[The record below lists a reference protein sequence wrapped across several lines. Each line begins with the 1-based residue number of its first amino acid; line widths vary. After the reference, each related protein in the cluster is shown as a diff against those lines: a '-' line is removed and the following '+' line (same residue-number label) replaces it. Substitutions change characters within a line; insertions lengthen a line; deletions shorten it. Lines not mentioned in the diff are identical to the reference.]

1 MNKRAQILTDLAKAS
16 TLDEQRSLVAALE
29 DLDRQAVTAAREDR
43 DLDWADNV
51 VRQTMSPV
59 AVHEF
64 HTAATEWFDE
74 VDTSGSDYHPQIIAA
89 AAQWHQRVSPEVKA
103 DAEEYATQA
112 FAKMRREASRF
123 GTSANDA
130 FASAWEYLSFLRR
143 REGASGL
150 PQIDQTVAPDGV
162 TEQATPLPADVFDT
176 FGPEIHPIN
185 QGVSGTEDSNRAP
198 LIQENVGGAGAGE
211 NLHSEAPV
219 LTHPADGPTMAL
231 GHLMNLDEF
240 RREAARQ
247 GGDPFARTAAD
258 GDSSQADDVHYPGNF
273 GSSDQNGSAAMDRLV
288 EATGLSA
295 EEVRQRFPNPQEA
308 VKVIDA
314 LGDSKKAA
322 ARKCRNCT
330 NGNHSG
336 TNGTPGCT
344 GGSCGCTAANCGK
357 NSGEGSGTGNPEKT
371 GSIHT
376 TAIFHEQY
384 GEVSRPQL
392 AAYRKHNISPS
403 DHDDLVR
410 HFGEGAHA
418 DITKWVKD
426 QAAENNGRVDTFR
439 LGRQAWNDPYGDFGH
454 GASKKAAGDPDAW
467 LDDLCPTCDGS
478 GRIDANAS
486 DARIHE
492 IKRATCPD
500 CGGSGQKTAS
510 RKEGASTLDQIQQT
524 TAPDG
529 VTQRPTPLPAEV
541 AFPLIDDTEMS
552 SEQLVD
558 SDPRAAV
565 EKAAAMD
572 DHANTCRGC
581 GENLSRATAS
591 KTPSGESLYTCSSC
605 GTKNYLQRAASKSFT
620 PNDAMAHPEFFKGY
634 GFARNWRTGSRLV
647 RLGGAEFEAGLYAG
661 ISDNV
666 EHQAAWVQAHRV
678 QAAKQP
684 EFAERIAVHDLF
696 TSKVAAAKSL
706 RVQGSYVLAST
717 ETDLVTTSPG
727 TSPSPVGDTPINGP
741 GRPGPL
747 AGYDDP
753 AAAGGPAP
761 YNGAEPLG
769 RSVVPGSISPA
780 PIVAPEVSHGA
791 PPNPLASQQTVAFRR
806 RVQASLVA
814 MANREG

>member
-1 MNKRAQILTDLAKAS
+1 MNKRAQILADLAKAS

-29 DLDRQAVTAAREDR
+29 DLDRQDVTAAREDR
-43 DLDWADNV
+43 DLDWADTV

-59 AVHEF
+59 PVREF
-64 HTAATEWFDE
+64 RTASTEWIDE
-74 VDTSGSDYHPQIIAA
+74 VDTSGSGYHPQIIAA

-123 GTSANDA
+123 GSSANDA

-150 PQIDQTVAPDGV
+150 PQIDQVVAPDGV
-162 TEQATPLPADVFDT
+162 TQQATPLPADVFDT

-219 LTHPADGPTMAL
+219 LTHPEDGPTMAL

-240 RREAARQ
+240 RREAAK
-247 GGDPFARTAAD
+247 TAAD

-314 LGDSKKAA
+314 LGESKKAA
-322 ARKCRNCT
+322 ARMCRNCT

-357 NSGEGSGTGNPEKT
+357 NSGEGEGTGNPEKT
-371 GSIHT
+371 GSLQVE
-376 TAIFHEQY
+376 AIFHEQY

-492 IKRATCPD
+492 IKRETCPD

-510 RKEGASTLDQIQQT
+510 RKEAASGLDQIQQT

-529 VTQRPTPLPAEV
+529 VTQRPTPLPGEV
-541 AFPLIDDTEMS
+541 AFPLIEDTEMS

-558 SDPRAAV
+558 PDSRAAV

-591 KTPSGESLYTCSSC
+591 KTPSGESLYTCGSC

-620 PNDAMAHPEFFKGY
+620 PDDAMAHPEFFKGY

-661 ISDNV
+661 ISDNP
-666 EHQAAWVQAHRV
+666 ENQSAWVEAHRV

-696 TSKVAAAKSL
+696 TGKVAAAKGL
-706 RVQGSYVLAST
+706 RAQGSYVQAST

-806 RVQASLVA
+806 RVQAGLVA
-814 MANREG
+814 KANKEG